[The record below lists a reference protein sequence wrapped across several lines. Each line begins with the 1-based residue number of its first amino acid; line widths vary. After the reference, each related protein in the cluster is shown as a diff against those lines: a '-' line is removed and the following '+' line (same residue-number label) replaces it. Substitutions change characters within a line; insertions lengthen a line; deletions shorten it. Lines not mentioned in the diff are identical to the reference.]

1 MSYFADAH
9 EVYGT
14 LGRMLE
20 IAGAD
25 ADLGMQQA
33 DTVVRSVYSEPDS
46 VITISLRPGEAQ
58 VDFGDS
64 DLEPEIVMSMRA
76 DVAHRF
82 WLGEVN
88 VPLALARGEMQAT
101 GPTAKI
107 LRFVP
112 LLAPVFPRY
121 RELLVEQGREDLASA

>member
-1 MSYFADAH
+1 MSYFADAQ

-46 VITISLRPGEAQ
+46 VITISLRPGETR

-64 DLEPEIVMSMRA
+64 DLGAGDRHVDAGGRRPS
-76 DVAHRF
+76 
-82 WLGEVN
+82 L
-88 VPLALARGEMQAT
+88 LAR
-101 GPTAKI
+101 
-107 LRFVP
+107 
-112 LLAPVFPRY
+112 
-121 RELLVEQGREDLASA
+121 